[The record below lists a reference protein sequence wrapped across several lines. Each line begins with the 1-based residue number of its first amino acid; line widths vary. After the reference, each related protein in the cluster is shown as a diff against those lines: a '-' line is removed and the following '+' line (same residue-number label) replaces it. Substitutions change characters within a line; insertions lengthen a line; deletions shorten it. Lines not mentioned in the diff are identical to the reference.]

1 MRASPRQA
9 ACILTAGLA
18 LLVSP
23 CAAGER
29 QVLAQ
34 AAPLAQTAPSVQS
47 QAKGARPNPPA
58 QRRPTAAR
66 AEASTPAPPRDAA
79 ADNSETRYI
88 AARTAAEKRER
99 EWDRKL
105 KQLVKDVCTGC

>member
-9 ACILTAGLA
+9 ACILATGLA

-29 QVLAQ
+29 QTLAQ
-34 AAPLAQTAPSVQS
+34 AAPSARS
-47 QAKGARPNPPA
+47 QDKAVRPNPPA
-58 QRRPTAAR
+58 QRRPTVSQ
-66 AEASTPAPPRDAA
+66 AEAQTPAASRDVG
-79 ADNSETRYI
+79 ADSSETKYI
-88 AARTAAEKRER
+88 AARAAAEKRER